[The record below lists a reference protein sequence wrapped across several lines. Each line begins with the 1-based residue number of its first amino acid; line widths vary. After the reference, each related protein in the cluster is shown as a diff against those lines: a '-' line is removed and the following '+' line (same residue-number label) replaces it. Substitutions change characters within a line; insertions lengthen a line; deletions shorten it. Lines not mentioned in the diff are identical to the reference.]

1 MKIGLYFGTFNPVH
15 IGHMIIAQYMLAYSD
30 LQEVWFVVTPHNP
43 FKEKQTLL
51 DDRQRLHMVHLAI
64 GDHYNLRASDIEFG
78 LPQPNYTINTLAHL
92 LEKHPEKEFSLIMG
106 QDNLGGFHKWK
117 NHDRILEIC
126 DLYVYPR
133 LDAGP
138 SQFDNHPKVHHIDAP
153 VMQLS
158 STKIRQA
165 VKAGKDVSYMLPPS
179 VWEYM
184 EKCGF
189 YG

>member
-15 IGHMIIAQYMLAYSD
+15 IGHMIIAQYMLAFSD
-30 LQEVWFVVTPHNP
+30 LTEVWFVVTPHNP

-64 GDHYNLRASDIEFG
+64 GNHYQLRASDIEFG
-78 LPQPNYTINTLAHL
+78 LPQPNYTIHTLAHL
-92 LEKHPEKEFSLIMG
+92 LEKYPEKEFSLIMG
-106 QDNLGGFHKWK
+106 KDNLAGFSKWK
-117 NHDRILEIC
+117 NHERILEIC

-133 LDAGP
+133 LGAGP
-138 SQFDNHPKVHHIDAP
+138 SQFDNHPKVHPIDAP

-158 STKIRQA
+158 STQIRHA
-165 VKAGKDVSYMLPPS
+165 IKAGKDLSYMLPPA
-179 VWEYM
+179 VWEYV

-189 YG
+189 YK